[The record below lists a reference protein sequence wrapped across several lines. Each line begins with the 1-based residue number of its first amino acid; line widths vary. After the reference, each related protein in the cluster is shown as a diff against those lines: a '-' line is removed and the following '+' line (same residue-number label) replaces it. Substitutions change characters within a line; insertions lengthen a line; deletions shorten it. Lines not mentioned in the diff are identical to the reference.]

1 MVWVVWSAVSHSRFE
16 VVTPPDGQWGG
27 PLPDGTVSGMIGQ
40 VARREA
46 HLAICE
52 ITISGERAARGM
64 GEGGAADVDGGEGR
78 DRIVKVEVMWVE
90 CDWKGKDRKERG
102 EDTGVYGS

>member
-1 MVWVVWSAVSHSRFE
+1 MVWVVCSAVSRARFK

-27 PLPDGTVSGMIGQ
+27 PLPDGSVSGMIGQ

-52 ITISGERAARGM
+52 ITISGERAVRGM
-64 GEGGAADVDGGEGR
+64 GGRGSCEWGRVGRGG
-78 DRIVKVEVMWVE
+78 
-90 CDWKGKDRKERG
+90 
-102 EDTGVYGS
+102 TGM